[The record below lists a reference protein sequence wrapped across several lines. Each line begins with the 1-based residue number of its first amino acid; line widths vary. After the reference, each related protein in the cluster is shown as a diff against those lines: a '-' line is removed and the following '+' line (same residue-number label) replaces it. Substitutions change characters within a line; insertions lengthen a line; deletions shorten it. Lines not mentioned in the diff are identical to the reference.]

1 MLALASVF
9 CYDKGVF
16 RAGCN
21 SRPAVTLTSYFGFL
35 FIVLSRYTQ
44 VLSSTATPRL
54 IQNILVKEVRE
65 RKLMWCDSTTDSI
78 VWMGEDE
85 RMALSVLMSL

>member
-1 MLALASVF
+1 MFALASVF
-9 CYDKGVF
+9 CYNKRVF
-16 RAGCN
+16 RAGCD
-21 SRPAVTLTSYFGFL
+21 SRPAVTLTSYFGLL
-35 FIVLSRYTQ
+35 FFVLSRYTQ
-44 VLSSTATPRL
+44 VLSSTATLRL

-85 RMALSVLMSL
+85 RIALSVLIDL

>member
-1 MLALASVF
+1 MTLQKLASASFF
-9 CYDKGVF
+9 CYHKNVF

-21 SRPAVTLTSYFGFL
+21 SRPAVTFTRKCSFHTL
-35 FIVLSRYTQ
+35 
-44 VLSSTATPRL
+44 
-54 IQNILVKEVRE
+54 KEVRE

-85 RMALSVLMSL
+85 RIALSVLMDL

>member
-1 MLALASVF
+1 M
-9 CYDKGVF
+9 
-16 RAGCN
+16 
-21 SRPAVTLTSYFGFL
+21 
-35 FIVLSRYTQ
+35 
-44 VLSSTATPRL
+44 PRL